1 MFSIFF
7 YGIFASKSIHFYPMP
22 DTHTK
27 KGKKYLR
34 SIIQYDTRFDMVQR
48 ILHCYSGMLI
58 AQGKKGIKDRHINIL
73 ACYIL
78 YGVSQ
83 DTMHKYGNLFNV
95 SVGYQRVLNTELRK
109 NNYLVKSD
117 PFSEQYKLSLELDS
131 LREFFVSNYDEESMV
146 LSIVFKRKPNEH
158 RPT

>member
-1 MFSIFF
+1 MAIFYIVF
-7 YGIFASKSIHFYPMP
+7 LSVNHFIMG
-22 DTHTK
+22 DTQVK

-34 SIIQYDTRFDMVQR
+34 SIIRYDTRFDMVQR
-48 ILHCYSGMLI
+48 ILHCYSGILI
-58 AQGKKGIKDRHINIL
+58 SKGQKGIKDRHINIL

-109 NNYLVKSD
+109 NHYLVKID
-117 PFSEQYKLSLELDS
+117 PLSEQYKLSLELES
-131 LREFFVSNYDEESMV
+131 LREFFVSNYDEDSMV
-146 LSIVFKRKPNEH
+146 LSIVFKRKPDVHN
-158 RPT
+158 PA